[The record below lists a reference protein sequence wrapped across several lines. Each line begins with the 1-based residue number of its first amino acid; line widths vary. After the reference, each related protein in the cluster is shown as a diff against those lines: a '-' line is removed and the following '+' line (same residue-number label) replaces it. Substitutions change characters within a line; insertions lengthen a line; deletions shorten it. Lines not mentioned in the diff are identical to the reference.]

1 MRRNRGSGPIDRT
14 TWAASSEIANQISN
28 DVAGKLDPLVAAF
41 CEPGFG
47 VVGNPIPGVEF
58 RWETFNLLLLSVRKG
73 DDDQP
78 LRPVV
83 QRLGLKGD
91 VGGRLGHAGC

>member
-1 MRRNRGSGPIDRT
+1 M
-14 TWAASSEIANQISN
+14 
-28 DVAGKLDPLVAAF
+28 VAAF

-47 VVGNPIPGVEF
+47 VIGNPIPGVEF

-78 LRPVV
+78 LRPIV
-83 QRLGLKGD
+83 QGLGLKAD